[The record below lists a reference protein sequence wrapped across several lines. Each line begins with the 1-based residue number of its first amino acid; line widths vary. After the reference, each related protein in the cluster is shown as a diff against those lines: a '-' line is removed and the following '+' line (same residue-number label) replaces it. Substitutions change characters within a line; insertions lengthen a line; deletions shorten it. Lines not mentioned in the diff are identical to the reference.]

1 MAGRESELLAT
12 VAQLTESN
20 NQLLN
25 RVKQSDEECG
35 SLKHANTELEKTK
48 EILAQIETK
57 FTDLGKLTTIF
68 LNINSNF
75 RLI

>member
-57 FTDLGKLTTIF
+57 FTDLGKLMTIF